1 MKEEWISTDIL
12 CVGGGIAGLMAA
24 IRAAELGARVVVA
37 EKGNVAYSGC
47 GRMGNDHFETY
58 IPEIHGSDRDAWIEE
73 LLRTAKGEILISK
86 DLLRAQ
92 FRKAF
97 DIVQLWDKWGIPMTY
112 QGRWEFAG
120 HSFPDHPMTHIKYE
134 GRFQKEVLAEQALDR
149 GCQGLGGPTGG
160 NVCGQTGS
168 PLRRH
173 DL

>member
-1 MKEEWISTDIL
+1 MQEERISTDIL

-24 IRAAELGARVVVA
+24 IRAAELGAQVVVA
-37 EKGNVAYSGC
+37 EKGNVKYSGC

-86 DLLRAQ
+86 DLLRTQ

-120 HSFPDHPMTHIKYE
+120 HSFP
-134 GRFQKEVLAEQALDR
+134 GRSESV
-149 GCQGLGGPTGG
+149 
-160 NVCGQTGS
+160 V
-168 PLRRH
+168 
-173 DL
+173 